1 MDSTS
6 LRATDN
12 EPARGLDR
20 RQFLYAAVAATV
32 VGTTGIG
39 LLTHAAASQADDS
52 IRPFK
57 VAVPAGEIADLRRR
71 LSLARWPSAETVP
84 DASQGVPLARMRA
97 LVDYWQHGYDW
108 RRFEAQINRL
118 PQFRTTIDGLGIHFI
133 HVRSPH
139 AGATPLLLTHGW
151 PGSVVEFMK
160 VVAPLTDPTAH
171 GGRAED
177 AFHLVIPSL
186 PGFGFSDKPTGP
198 GWNMARIAQ
207 AWSVLMQ
214 RLGYTRWVAQGGDW
228 GAAVTT
234 WMGKLQVPG
243 LAAIHLNLPILF
255 PPPIAGKPTDEEK
268 KALGQLQRYRDDL
281 GAYAKVQGTRPQ
293 TIGYALNDSP
303 VGQAAWIYE
312 KFIEWTD
319 SNGDPESVLSRDVM
333 LDNISLYWFTR
344 TGASS
349 ARLYYESFGKD
360 FSSQKVDIPVAV
372 SLFPAEF
379 FHPPKVWGE
388 RVYSKL
394 VYWNEAPRG
403 GHFAAL
409 EQPQLFV
416 SELRKAFAA
425 AH

>member
-6 LRATDN
+6 LQGTGSN
-12 EPARGLDR
+12 TVRGLDR
-20 RQFLYAAVAATV
+20 RQFLQSGVAMAAVGAA
-32 VGTTGIG
+32 GLG
-39 LLTHAAASQADDS
+39 LLARAAAAEADDS
-52 IRPFK
+52 IKAFK
-57 VAVPAGEIADLRRR
+57 VAVPASEIADLRRR
-71 LSLARWPSAETVP
+71 LSMVRWSTAEIVP
-84 DASQGVPLARMRA
+84 DASQGVPLARMKA
-97 LVDYWQHGYDW
+97 LVDYWQQGYDW

-133 HVRSPH
+133 HVPSPH
-139 AGATPLLLTHGW
+139 ADATPLLLTHGW
-151 PGSVVEFMK
+151 PGSVVEFLK
-160 VVAPLTDPTAH
+160 VVEPLANPTAH

-186 PGFGFSDKPTGP
+186 PGFGFSDQPTAP
-198 GWNMARIAQ
+198 GWNMARIAN

-228 GAAVTT
+228 GAAVAT

-255 PPPIAGKPTDEEK
+255 PPPIEGKPTDEEK
-268 KALGQLQRYRDDL
+268 KALAQLQRYRDDL
-281 GAYAKVQGTRPQ
+281 GAYAKLMGTRPQ

-312 KFIEWTD
+312 KFVEWTD
-319 SNGDPESVLSRDVM
+319 TNGNPESVLSRDVM

-349 ARLYYESFGKD
+349 ARLYHESFGKD
-360 FSSQKVDIPVAV
+360 FSTQKVDVPVAV
-372 SLFPAEF
+372 SLFPGEF
-379 FHPPKVWGE
+379 FHPPRVWGE
-388 RVYSKL
+388 RVYSRL
-394 VYWNEAPRG
+394 AYWNEAPRG

-409 EQPQLFV
+409 EQPDLFV
-416 SELRKAFAA
+416 SELRKAFSAA
-425 AH
+425 R